1 MSSFN
6 QVVNIRSNGTKR
18 VQIAFDQ
25 VDESTGELLYPSL
38 TKQAF
43 KAEADVN
50 NILARYRQT
59 GVVEHLSVY
68 QQLYGDFS
76 EVDDYHTALNKLL
89 AADDKFMSLPANIR
103 KKFEN
108 DPGKFLEY
116 VEDPANFDEMVVM
129 GLIDSSDLPKKAD
142 EISDVGEVT

>member
-59 GVVEHLSVY
+59 GVVEHL
-68 QQLYGDFS
+68 QQ
-76 EVDDYHTALNKLL
+76 
-89 AADDKFMSLPANIR
+89 
-103 KKFEN
+103 
-108 DPGKFLEY
+108 
-116 VEDPANFDEMVVM
+116 
-129 GLIDSSDLPKKAD
+129 
-142 EISDVGEVT
+142 